1 MLEQI
6 KSTIM
11 SDLMFFNALFKFET
25 WVPLLFIKFFLLTLL
40 IETMTCLHNG
50 PFVVMLI
57 CGLNLGLLFPL
68 MICWILLILVVLRE
82 GKVSLILST
91 SLVLLTFLANWAYDL
106 AWLGVWL
113 MDLLDLKYFE
123 ISLTSLGDLAGIG
136 EGSLSML
143 ASLLIRVSCFLLFL
157 SRLTLG
163 VNLYVT
169 FCLKLFF

>member
-1 MLEQI
+1 
-6 KSTIM
+6 
-11 SDLMFFNALFKFET
+11 
-25 WVPLLFIKFFLLTLL
+25 
-40 IETMTCLHNG
+40 
-50 PFVVMLI
+50 
-57 CGLNLGLLFPL
+57 
-68 MICWILLILVVLRE
+68 
-82 GKVSLILST
+82 
-91 SLVLLTFLANWAYDL
+91 
-106 AWLGVWL
+106 